1 MARVTVHGILK
12 GTLNG
17 AMNSSWHTL
26 GTLNGA
32 INSSWH
38 TLGTLNGAINSSWH
52 TQGYHEWRN

>member
-1 MARVTVHGILK
+1 MAQLTVNGILK

-17 AMNSSWHTL
+17 AISSSWQTL

-38 TLGTLNGAINSSWH
+38 T
-52 TQGYHEWRN
+52 